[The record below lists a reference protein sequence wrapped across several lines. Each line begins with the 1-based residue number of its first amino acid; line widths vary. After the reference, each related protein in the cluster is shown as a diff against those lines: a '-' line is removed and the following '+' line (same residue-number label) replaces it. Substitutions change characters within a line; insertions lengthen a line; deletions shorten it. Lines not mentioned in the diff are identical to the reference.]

1 MQEPN
6 YWMYVIGILLWVS
19 RLLRREHLRRD
30 LFIYLDSQQK

>member
-1 MQEPN
+1 MPEFGDKIVLFTSEQS
-6 YWMYVIGILLWVS
+6 VS